1 MELICIVT
9 LQEHKQFQLGMG
21 QNKIFN
27 YSKLM
32 LIVDV
37 SHKRQKMKKDI
48 ADLDHGLVDSSWIL
62 EVGHLIRQV
71 VCSWSGPFTFSL
83 VSLSSS
89 CFYLKLS
96 MFPLFTGR
104 EGTF

>member
-48 ADLDHGLVDSSWIL
+48 ADLDHGLVDSS
-62 EVGHLIRQV
+62 
-71 VCSWSGPFTFSL
+71 
-83 VSLSSS
+83 
-89 CFYLKLS
+89 
-96 MFPLFTGR
+96 
-104 EGTF
+104 